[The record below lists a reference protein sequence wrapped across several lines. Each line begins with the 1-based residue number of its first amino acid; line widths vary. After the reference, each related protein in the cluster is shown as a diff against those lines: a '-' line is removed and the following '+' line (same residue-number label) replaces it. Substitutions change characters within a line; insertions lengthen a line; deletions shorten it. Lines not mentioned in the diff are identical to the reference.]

1 MCDRLCSYVNWIEHA
16 PHSIWECYFVIKYI
30 DSGIK
35 THARKIVC
43 HWFFNI
49 IKYFDTAIGYYIRC
63 WKCQSGELWKFEKS
77 FNSHGA
83 MFGLQYLLFVYIGF
97 ARSQFPWW
105 FQFNVINRI
114 YLEHQFNCGKCFSE
128 LRYFWLHGMTMSANR
143 IIIKTKLDCNVESLK
158 VRQKKLWLCLLV

>member
-1 MCDRLCSYVNWIEHA
+1 MIKQNSVCNMSIEMSDAFAFPMCDRLCSYVNWIEHA
-16 PHSIWECYFVIKYI
+16 PHSIWDCYFVIKYI

-63 WKCQSGELWKFEKS
+63 WKCQSGKLWKFKKS

-83 MFGLQYLLFVYIGF
+83 KFGLQYLLFIYVY
-97 ARSQFPWW
+97 W
-105 FQFNVINRI
+105 FCTVPVPVMISIQ
-114 YLEHQFNCGKCFSE
+114 
-128 LRYFWLHGMTMSANR
+128 
-143 IIIKTKLDCNVESLK
+143 CNQPDLLGTSI
-158 VRQKKLWLCLLV
+158 QLWQMLFQTTLFLASWHDYVS